1 MLDQDTI
8 DVLTNSAEFYRKR
21 HDGELSLMQELY
33 VIDDCRTRR
42 ESAAHPLQDEVY
54 ADKEMARAT
63 QQKEAAKEPLKCS
76 EQTNYNN
83 H

>member
-21 HDGELSLMQELY
+21 HNGELSLMQELY

-42 ESAAHPLQDEVY
+42 ESAANHLLDEVF
-54 ADKEMARAT
+54 ADKEMVFT
-63 QQKEAAKEPLKCS
+63 
-76 EQTNYNN
+76 T
-83 H
+83 